1 MNENDESDE
10 QKAARLKRDI
20 ASGTERLVSTPPA
33 PFIKGEA
40 PLCAFCGRGKGEYR
54 HLIAGPK
61 VNICD
66 ACVAKAKQQID
77 GGDPSS

>member
-10 QKAARLKRDI
+10 QQAARLQRGA
-20 ASGTERLVSTPPA
+20 ASGAERLVSTPPV

-40 PLCAFCGRGKGEYR
+40 PFCGFCGRGKGEYR
-54 HLIAGPK
+54 RLIAGPK

-77 GGDPSS
+77 GGDRSS